1 MAQDINRVLLIG
13 NVTRD
18 FELRKVGGDIST
30 ASFTIAVNRAP
41 AQDGTSSADYPQIVV
56 WRRLAEICAQYLHK
70 GSKVAVDGKLRTRT
84 YEKNG
89 QTVYVME
96 VVADQI
102 QFLTPR
108 NQYAQSAPEAGPAA
122 VPTGEVTPDGFA
134 AVDDSE
140 LPFD

>member
-18 FELRKVGGDIST
+18 FELRMVGSNIPT
-30 ASFTIAVNRAP
+30 ATFTIAVNWP
-41 AQDGTSSADYPQIVV
+41 TAQDGTSRTEYPQIVV
-56 WRRLAEICAQYLHK
+56 WRKLAENCAQYLHK
-70 GSKVAVDGKLRTRT
+70 GSKVAIEGRIQTRN

-89 QTVYVME
+89 ATVYVTE
-96 VVADQI
+96 VVADRV

-108 NQYAQSAPEAGPAA
+108 GQQSQPERYSEP

-134 AVDDSE
+134 AVEDSE